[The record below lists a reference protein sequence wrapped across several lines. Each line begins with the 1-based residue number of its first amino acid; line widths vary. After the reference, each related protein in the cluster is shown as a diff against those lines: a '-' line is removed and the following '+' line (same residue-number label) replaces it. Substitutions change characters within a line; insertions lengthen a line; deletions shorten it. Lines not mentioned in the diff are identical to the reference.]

1 MIEVQAKLMNGN
13 MLSSSNPIVCL
24 SSQASKSA

>member
-13 MLSSSNPIVCL
+13 MLSGSNLIVCL
-24 SSQASKSA
+24 SSQAPKSA